1 MRRVSSRTQEKARRR
16 AEREAR
22 EREAARTQARR
33 RRFGLLGGVALAAAA
48 IVVVLVIVSSGGGG
62 DGSSG
67 GASSSGSTRPFSGI
81 PQQGVALGRRTAPVT
96 MVEFADLQCPFCAE
110 YAKGALPELV
120 RRYVRTGKVR
130 MELRLIAII
139 GDDSETARRAAATAS
154 EQNRLWQ
161 FSEAF
166 YDRQQQE
173 NTGYVTND
181 FLNGVADAAGVKLG
195 STDTAARRELARN
208 DALAQG
214 RSVNSTPSFFAGR
227 TGSSLAPLQV
237 SSLDAS
243 AFTGKL
249 DQLLQ
254 AR

>member
-1 MRRVSSRTQEKARRR
+1 MRRVSSRTREKARRR

-22 EREAARTQARR
+22 ERAAARAQARR
-33 RRFGLLGGVALAAAA
+33 RRFGLLGWVALAAAA

-62 DGSSG
+62 SSG
-67 GASSSGSTRPFSGI
+67 GGSSSASTRLFSGI
-81 PQQGVALGRRTAPVT
+81 PQQGVALGRRNAPVT

-173 NTGYVTND
+173 NTGYVTDD
-181 FLNGVADAAGVKLG
+181 FLNGVAKAAGVKLG
-195 STDTAARRELARN
+195 STDAAARRELARN
-208 DALAQG
+208 DTLAQS

-227 TGSSLAPLQV
+227 TGSSLAALQV

-243 AFTGKL
+243 AFAGKL

>member
-22 EREAARTQARR
+22 EREAAAQARR
-33 RRFGLLGGVALAAAA
+33 RRFGLLGAVALAAAV
-48 IVVVLVIVSSGGGG
+48 IVIVLVVVSSGGGG
-62 DGSSG
+62 SSG
-67 GASSSGSTRPFSGI
+67 GGSSSAGTRVFRGI
-81 PQQGVALGRRTAPVT
+81 PQQGLTLGRRDAPVT

-120 RRYVRTGKVR
+120 RRYVRPGKVR
-130 MELRLIAII
+130 LELRLIAII
-139 GDDSETARRAAATAS
+139 GADSETARRAAAAAS
-154 EQNRLWQ
+154 QQNRLWQ

-173 NTGYVTND
+173 NTGYVTDD
-181 FLNGVADAAGVKLG
+181 FLSGVAKTAGVELG
-195 STDTAARRELARN
+195 SPGAAARRQ
-208 DALAQG
+208 LAQNDSQAQR

-249 DQLLQ
+249 DQLLKS
-254 AR
+254 R

>member
-1 MRRVSSRTQEKARRR
+1 MRRVSSRTEEKARRR
-16 AEREAR
+16 AERETR
-22 EREAARTQARR
+22 EREAAAAQARR

-48 IVVVLVIVSSGGGG
+48 IVIVLVVVSSGGGG
-62 DGSSG
+62 SSG
-67 GASSSGSTRPFSGI
+67 GGSSSAGTRVFRGI
-81 PQQGVALGRRTAPVT
+81 PQQGLTLGRRDAPVT

-130 MELRLIAII
+130 LELRLIAII
-139 GDDSETARRAAATAS
+139 GSDSETARRAAAAAS
-154 EQNRLWQ
+154 QQNRLWQ

-173 NTGYVTND
+173 NTGYVTDD
-181 FLNGVADAAGVKLG
+181 FLSEVAKAAGVKPG
-195 STDTAARRELARN
+195 SPDAAARRQ
-208 DALAQG
+208 LAQNDSQAQR

-254 AR
+254 SR